1 MCLGV
6 CFGEISFSES
16 QNTSEIAAKEI
27 NIPIV
32 SHEISKGFTNTLILK
47 GDSIKAVIKTHSA
60 PSFKIKAKLI
70 VFPKNQEVIIK
81 KSQNKKALILDSSS
95 PPFQIAGE
103 KLQGTQVEYEI
114 YVPVELNSL
123 KANAG
128 FLQLELEGLECSV
141 IVNAGKLALTSKGG
155 NIQVFEGKAGQG
167 DITIERISKDLKIAC
182 GMATISANY
191 DLKEYFQK
199 KESAKLGFRKPIVI
213 DIKQG
218 AGNTTLS
225 FPSKTQM
232 SYWKAANVKS
242 PFSNEKKGYDVRIL
256 FQAPPEASSLEI
268 KKQAE

>member
-1 MCLGV
+1 MAQREL
-6 CFGEISFSES
+6 FDF
-16 QNTSEIAAKEI
+16 
-27 NIPIV
+27 IV
-32 SHEISKGFTNTLILK
+32 KYI
-47 GDSIKAVIKTHSA
+47 
-60 PSFKIKAKLI
+60 
-70 VFPKNQEVIIK
+70 
-81 KSQNKKALILDSSS
+81 
-95 PPFQIAGE
+95 E
-103 KLQGTQVEYEI
+103 KLDKIHPHRIPPSCIILYAQRD
-114 YVPVELNSL
+114 LL
-123 KANAG
+123 
-128 FLQLELEGLECSV
+128 
-141 IVNAGKLALTSKGG
+141 LAFV
-155 NIQVFEGKAGQG
+155 QVFEGKAGQG

-213 DIKQG
+213 DIRQG

-242 PFSNEKKGYDVRIL
+242 PFSSEKKGYDVRIL